1 MDNGGTVRSVQ
12 DDQLEQV
19 RCPVWSQD
27 EVPVRI
33 LADLVDG
40 EGMDE
45 CVLDVLGIDAVAQRR
60 TDYLHHQNRTTKLG
74 SG

>member
-12 DDQLEQV
+12 DNQLEQV

-27 EVPVRI
+27 EASLGV

-40 EGMDE
+40 ESLE
-45 CVLDVLGIDAVAQRR
+45 ERVPDVLRVDAV
-60 TDYLHHQNRTTKLG
+60 T
-74 SG
+74 